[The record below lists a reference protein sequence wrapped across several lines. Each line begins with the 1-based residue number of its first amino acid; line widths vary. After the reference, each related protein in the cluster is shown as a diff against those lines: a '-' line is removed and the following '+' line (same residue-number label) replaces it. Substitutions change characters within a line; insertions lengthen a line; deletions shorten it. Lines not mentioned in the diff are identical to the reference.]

1 MFQRALMTRGTLFS
15 WNYSKPR
22 GTSCCFDLFISHWD
36 SLSLKFHAMKLSSP
50 FLSNLLKGCQSGTS
64 PEHRVSRKLSSSFE
78 IFSKNVKEEHPCYII
93 FCTTKRYLSLF
104 PLKCRIKESRRIFLK
119 ISTLPNFFFL
129 IILISNTILL
139 NNYSTILGFSMIKI

>member
-64 PEHRVSRKLSSSFE
+64 PEHRVSRKLSSFLFRNLFQECQRGTSLLHHLLYNE
-78 IFSKNVKEEHPCYII
+78 TIFI
-93 FCTTKRYLSLF
+93 F
-104 PLKCRIKESRRIFLK
+104 PLKCRIKESRN
-119 ISTLPNFFFL
+119 ISKNIHITKLF
-129 IILISNTILL
+129 LL
-139 NNYSTILGFSMIKI
+139 NNSNF

>member
-1 MFQRALMTRGTLFS
+1 MFQRALMTRGTLLP

-93 FCTTKRYLSLF
+93 FCTTKRYLSFLWNV
-104 PLKCRIKESRRIFLK
+104 ESKNLGIFLK
-119 ISTLPNFFFL
+119 ISTLPNFLFL